1 MRVAAVGAALVLVSC
16 SVPSP
21 GTAPVVTT
29 VPGPTTGVTAGPE
42 TGDLVG
48 FDVAEITVGTAPLL
62 VAVADDPLLRSS
74 GFIGVDDI
82 GDLDGVLFTWGG
94 EVVEPSFHM
103 RGVPIPLDL
112 AFFGADAALLEVVA
126 MSVCVAEPCTYEAPG
141 PFAYALETPAGTVS
155 FDPGAR
161 LVFR

>member
-1 MRVAAVGAALVLVSC
+1 MRAAAVGAALVLVSC
-16 SVPSP
+16 SIPSG
-21 GTAPVVTT
+21 GTAPVVTAA
-29 VPGPTTGVTAGPE
+29 PGSASGVTAVVE

-48 FDVAEITVGTAPLL
+48 FDVTEITVGTTPLL
-62 VAVADDPLLRSS
+62 VAVADDPHLRSS

-112 AFFGADAALLEVVA
+112 AFFGADAVLLDVVA
-126 MSVCVAEPCTYEAPG
+126 MSVCVAEPCAYEPPG
-141 PFAYALETPAGTVS
+141 PFVYALETPAGTVT

-161 LVFR
+161 LELR